1 MLAVKPLSVLA
12 VNFPD
17 PAATAVIVTLLF
29 ASFLA
34 VNTSGSLDVYSTSVV
49 AVDGVKVTVKV
60 SFLGSLDKFKVVLS
74 LPNAI
79 CVAGTGSSVASTT
92 ALANGQIANVLQACK
107 YSFQAITLAL

>member
-1 MLAVKPLSVLA
+1 MLAVKPLSVSA

-49 AVDGVKVTVKV
+49 AVDGVKVTSKV
-60 SFLGSLDKFKVVLS
+60 LFLGSLDKLS
-74 LPNAI
+74 VSLAVPNAI
-79 CVAGTGSSVASTT
+79 FVAGTGA
-92 ALANGQIANVLQACK
+92 
-107 YSFQAITLAL
+107 